1 MSVSTT
7 GGCMCGAVRY
17 TLKQA
22 PDHIGACH
30 CGMCRKFSG
39 GIELGLDVPLDGI
52 VWEGEDSIRI
62 YKSSEWA
69 ERGFCETCG
78 SSLFYRIL
86 PGDILPEGMM
96 SLSAGSLDDLGDL
109 PLTQEV
115 YIDCKP
121 DGYAFAGSRKQLT
134 EQDVLDSVSAPEQ
147 GSNL

>member
-1 MSVSTT
+1 MRTSKT

-17 TLKQA
+17 TLKQV

-62 YKSSEWA
+62 YKSSDWA
-69 ERGFCETCG
+69 ERGFCGTCG
-78 SSLFYRIL
+78 SSLFYRI
-86 PGDILPEGMM
+86 PRGGVMPDGMM
-96 SLSAGSLDDLGDL
+96 ILSAGSLDDLGDL

-121 DGYAFAGSRKQLT
+121 QGYAFAGDRTQLT
-134 EQDVLDSVSAPEQ
+134 EQDVLDLVSASEQ
-147 GSNL
+147 GSNP